1 MFRTHALNA
10 FLAAGVIL
18 ALYGC
23 DSGSPIDAA
32 APVSPEASGAPEAP
46 ASATTAPTTR
56 PAPEPTTTTS
66 RATSTPAAGSG
77 GDDGPILSGRR
88 QVVIRPAG
96 GPEGVL
102 AVDGRGRLNLT
113 DGPSEFTLFV
123 FVPVRDG
130 LHQIRTA
137 RAGAGGEPSCMGV
150 KSNGPS
156 PLTVVAAAC
165 DTRRAGQLFRVRKA
179 PEAQADGYGISN
191 QSAYLQISPE
201 RGLIAEELGDAPL
214 RTVYTFVDNGA
225 APAQPGS

>member
-1 MFRTHALNA
+1 MFRTHAHNA
-10 FLAAGVIL
+10 LLVAGV
-18 ALYGC
+18 ALTMCGC
-23 DSGSPIDAA
+23 GSASPTDAA
-32 APVSPEASGAPEAP
+32 APVSPEAP

-56 PAPEPTTTTS
+56 PAPEPTTTTG
-66 RATSTPAAGSG
+66 RPTRTPAAGSG
-77 GDDGPILSGRR
+77 GDGPILSGRR
-88 QVVIRPAG
+88 QVAIRPAG

-113 DGPSEFTLFV
+113 DGGSDFALFV
-123 FVPVRDG
+123 LVPVRDG

-150 KSNGPS
+150 KNNGAD

-165 DTRRAGQLFRVRKA
+165 DTRRAGQLFRVRTA
-179 PEAQADGYGISN
+179 PEASADGYGISN
-191 QSAYLQISPE
+191 QGAYLQISPE
-201 RGLIAEELGDAPL
+201 RGLIAEELSDAPL